1 MLIRERARGA
11 NRKFFVSL
19 CEPRTD
25 TPKSVMVADGKRS
38 VVKGVGSCV
47 IWCLGLRTKNRF
59 RSLECYLFLNL
70 DVNLVLVCRLVHF
83 IFDNYGCT
91 VANGD
96 RVAVV
101 APSVKGLYHLQM
113 VERVNAVTSGC
124 HTKGCIHEW
133 HRKLGH
139 RDVQAILELER
150 KGFAT
155 GIKVRSCS
163 VNHSCEI
170 CLQGKMARRAFP
182 KKVTRKSKAVLN
194 LIHSDSVH
202 AGTEVRHGGCYP

>member
-1 MLIRERARGA
+1 M
-11 NRKFFVSL
+11 
-19 CEPRTD
+19 
-25 TPKSVMVADGKRS
+25 
-38 VVKGVGSCV
+38 
-47 IWCLGLRTKNRF
+47 
-59 RSLECYLFLNL
+59 
-70 DVNLVLVCRLVHF
+70 LVCRLVHF

-155 GIKVRSCS
+155 GMLTT
-163 VNHSCEI
+163 VNG
-170 CLQGKMARRAFP
+170 LLT
-182 KKVTRKSKAVLN
+182 VLVKSACK
-194 LIHSDSVH
+194 
-202 AGTEVRHGGCYP
+202 ERWHGGHFLRR